1 MKKIYLF
8 LLIFFPIQLLLA
20 QEVSVE
26 NKAKALQFR
35 ILSQHVQTKTWNDT
49 LSKRVNSIFIDFLDP
64 NRIYF
69 SQEQVNALNEKAGN
83 LGADIPDRKT
93 IYLDAIKSI
102 YISEIRTFQAQL
114 AEETQKPIS
123 LKNEKSP
130 KIAYSFDK
138 ICPASQL
145 KERRK
150 LFIQKQLFDELFE
163 LHENKEIVPVAYLMK
178 DEENARKKIIS
189 QQNQITSLITGD
201 NKIIE
206 DYYLKSIALA
216 VDPHT
221 LYFTESL
228 MRSFKSELSVEQE
241 RFGFS
246 YGLNADNKVI
256 LTKFFPGS
264 SAWLSGKIKEND
276 ILKEIGLKQ
285 NKEWKFTEISD
296 GLIGLNEIENLLK
309 SYHEKEIQL
318 YVEHENNS
326 TEKVLLLKTK
336 IYNDN
341 ELVKNVILGNE
352 DKIGYIQLSDFYTD
366 MTGFNFGNGCANDL
380 AKCVLKLKKD
390 SIQGLI
396 LDLRGNGGG
405 SLKEA
410 IELTGIFIDYGPVLA
425 YSDRSGTIA
434 TLKDANRG
442 FIYDGPLMVLIDEES
457 ASASEIVAAALQ
469 DHGKALIVGRNSFGK
484 ATSQQ
489 ILATDPLAAING
501 SGTNSANENFGF
513 VNVTEGILYRINS
526 ETNQQK
532 GVQPDIQFP
541 DAMKIGES
549 EFEKDL
555 PSALIAPPMTK
566 KLNFTSANTIPE
578 EALASWSEGYFKT
591 PTMSSELAKRQAI
604 QKIFSEEEFL
614 FLDYNTYFS
623 TLKKLEN
630 EIKQLLVETIYIDKN
645 MIQSN
650 SFDKKLYEQN
660 QILSTFQSDFQDQ
673 LSNDI
678 ELKFAMDLM
687 NQWLTIINK

>member
-1 MKKIYLF
+1 MS
-8 LLIFFPIQLLLA
+8 

-35 ILSQHVQTKTWNDT
+35 ILSQHVQIKTWNDT
-49 LSKRVNSIFIDFLDP
+49 LSKRVNSILIDFLDP

-69 SQEQVNALNEKAGN
+69 SQEQVKELSEKAGIIST
-83 LGADIPDRKT
+83 DIPDRKT
-93 IYLDAIKSI
+93 VYLDAVKSI
-102 YISEIRTFQAQL
+102 YISELKAYQAL
-114 AEETQKPIS
+114 FSAEAQKAIS
-123 LKNEKSP
+123 LKNEKTP
-130 KIAYSFDK
+130 KITYAFDK
-138 ICPASQL
+138 FCPASQL

-150 LFIQKQLFDELFE
+150 LFIQQQVFDELFE
-163 LHENKEIVPVAYLMK
+163 LHENKEVVPIAELAK
-178 DEENARKKIIS
+178 DEENVRKKLTTRQDLLTTMIVKDSNII
-189 QQNQITSLITGD
+189 D
-201 NKIIE
+201 N
-206 DYYLKSIALA
+206 YYLYSIAQS

-221 LYFTESL
+221 LYFTESS

-241 RFGFS
+241 RFGFN
-246 YGLNADNKVI
+246 YGLNAENKVV
-256 LTKFFPGS
+256 LTKLFPGS
-264 SAWLSGKIKEND
+264 SAWLSGKLKEND
-276 ILKEIGLKQ
+276 ILKEVGLKQ
-285 NKEWKFTEISD
+285 NKEWKFTKISD
-296 GLIGLNEIENLLK
+296 GLIGMSELENLLK
-309 SYHEKEIQL
+309 SYSEKEIQL
-318 YVEHENNS
+318 VVEHENNV

-341 ELVKNVILGNE
+341 ELVKNVILGNDE
-352 DKIGYIQLSDFYTD
+352 KIGYIQFSDFYTD

-380 AKCVLKLKKD
+380 AKCILKLKKD

-425 YSDRSGTIA
+425 YLDRSGTFT

-442 FIYDGPLMVLIDEES
+442 LIYDGPLMILIDEES
-457 ASASEIVAAALQ
+457 ASASEIVAGALQ

-489 ILATDPLAAING
+489 ILATDPLAAMG
-501 SGTNSANENFGF
+501 GTNLDASNENFGF
-513 VNVTEGILYRINS
+513 VNLTEGILYRINS

-532 GVQPDIQFP
+532 GIQPDVRFP
-541 DAMKIGES
+541 SALRFDEG
-549 EFEKDL
+549 EFEKEL
-555 PSALIAPPMTK
+555 PAALVAPPMTK
-566 KLNFTSANTIPE
+566 KLTYTPATTIPKD
-578 EALASWSEGYFKT
+578 ALISWGENYFKT
-591 PTMSSELAKRQAI
+591 PTMTSELAKRKSI
-604 QKIFSEEEFL
+604 QQIFGEEEYV

-630 EIKQLLVETIYIDKN
+630 ELKQLFDESKYIDKS

-650 SFDKKLYEQN
+650 SFDQKLYEQN
-660 QILSTFQSDFQDQ
+660 QILSTFQTDFQDQ

-687 NQWLTIINK
+687 NQWLSIINK